1 MFIEKA
7 DMKRME
13 TLLAS
18 SSSHLNPIQISL
30 LRLFDRGLTDEQILE
45 LRRVL
50 VRHYSVMLRQEVE
63 RVVNE
68 KGYTANDFDAMLNC
82 PS

>member
-1 MFIEKA
+1 
-7 DMKRME
+7 ME
-13 TLLAS
+13 TLPTS
-18 SSSHLNPIQISL
+18 SSTPLNPIQISL

-50 VRHYSVMLRQEVE
+50 VQHYSVMLRQEVD
-63 RVVNE
+63 RIVDQKN
-68 KGYTANDFDAMLNC
+68 YTTGDFDAMLNS